1 MRKNPYLINILL
13 AGILAAVSLGF
24 LIARLVLPMVVLP
37 AWNLPNLIILCVL
50 ALVADAYLAEG
61 DQGCWAV
68 KAVLA
73 GITIALLPVAAGLVQ
88 ASEIWT
94 LLIAG
99 ILVFLGCERMFH
111 SILDRLSSGP
121 AGKLAP
127 VSAGLTM
134 CLMGQIFC
142 AIFI

>member
-13 AGILAAVSLGF
+13 AGILAAISLGF

-37 AWNLPNLIILCVL
+37 AWNLPNLIILCML
-50 ALVADAYLAEG
+50 ALVADAYLSENV
-61 DQGCWAV
+61 QGCWV
-68 KAVLA
+68 LKGILA
-73 GITIALLPVAAGLVQ
+73 GITIALLPVAAGLIP
-88 ASEIWT
+88 ASEGWT

-99 ILVFLGCERMFH
+99 TLVFMGCERMFH
-111 SILDRLSSGP
+111 FAVDRLRSGP

-127 VSAGLTM
+127 LSAGLTM

-142 AIFI
+142 GMVL